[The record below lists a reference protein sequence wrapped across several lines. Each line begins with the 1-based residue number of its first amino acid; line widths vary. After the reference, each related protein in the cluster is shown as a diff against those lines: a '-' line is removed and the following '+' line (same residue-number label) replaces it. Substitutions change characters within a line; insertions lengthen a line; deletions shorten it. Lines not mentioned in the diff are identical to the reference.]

1 MFFGPAANSLFAS
14 GRCSNM
20 RRRMRERGFDTVAA
34 DRAASDQRNGD
45 PVERLGDARQ
55 SISVYG
61 SSEKQFGQLSYLE
74 RERSRGRR
82 SADRS
87 DHDWRCLY
95 GAGDLPIGQPDDNGD
110 QPRGRQQIR
119 IGNCHR
125 AERRFL
131 SGCPPGVARGRCP
144 SNLALHTRSWP
155 LCSGAHPDKSKLWSL
170 SGASCRADQW
180 MPAATT
186 QHGLQA
192 FGGIRN
198 SGVKTIADS
207 SDRRKTFVRH
217 DRLG

>member
-20 RRRMRERGFDTVAA
+20 WRRMRERCFDTVAA

-61 SSEKQFGQLSYLE
+61 GSEKQFGQLSYLE

-82 SADRS
+82 SADRN
-87 DHDWRCLY
+87 DHDFRCLY
-95 GAGDLPIGQPDDNGD
+95 GTGDLPIGQPDDNGD

-125 AERRFL
+125 AERRFYRAAL
-131 SGCPPGVARGRCP
+131 RGWRGGGARRTWRYTRVLGRSAAARIQTSPSFGAYPVRRVVRISGCQRQ
-144 SNLALHTRSWP
+144 LRSMVCRP
-155 LCSGAHPDKSKLWSL
+155 LEVSEI
-170 SGASCRADQW
+170 
-180 MPAATT
+180 AA
-186 QHGLQA
+186 
-192 FGGIRN
+192 
-198 SGVKTIADS
+198 
-207 SDRRKTFVRH
+207 
-217 DRLG
+217 